1 VGEPVFGRRN
11 AAGSGVR
18 WTASAVALIA
28 AAGGLAAGSHA
39 LLAESLRQAAGSAA
53 SALQS
58 GGRPARSGAPA
69 TRRDAAVVLLPVVAA
84 VAGIELVLSAT
95 RIVREDAY
103 AAPHWSVMIAI
114 PILWAIRA
122 ALEVPGRRR
131 AYDAYLS
138 ALALLGSAAATGSI
152 RLGEPALAV
161 MDEAAGCAIGAAM
174 ALQGFRSALRALG
187 NSVQSGVGEAQLAA
201 MRAAVR
207 SVDGVIEVE
216 SCRTREHGHYVMVNL
231 TIRVNPFITVYEGQ
245 EIGRRARERLLA
257 AFPYV
262 LDVRVKVEPYDRGY
276 PYKVHGDARQ
286 ENVPTLLQ

>member
-1 VGEPVFGRRN
+1 MGKPVFGR
-11 AAGSGVR
+11 SGVR
-18 WTASAVALIA
+18 WTASAVALLA

-39 LLAESLRQAAGSAA
+39 LLAESLRQSAGSAA
-53 SALQS
+53 SALQA
-58 GGRPARSGAPA
+58 GGRSARSGDQEA
-69 TRRDAAVVLLPVVAA
+69 RRGAAEALLPVATA
-84 VAGIELVLSAT
+84 VAGIELVLSAF
-95 RIVREDAY
+95 RIVRDDAA
-103 AAPHWSVMIAI
+103 AAPHWSVLIAI

-122 ALEVPGRRR
+122 ALDGPARNR

-138 ALALLGSAAATGSI
+138 AIALLGASAAAIGGRWGGPI
-152 RLGEPALAV
+152 LLV

-174 ALQGFRSALRALG
+174 ALQGFRGALRLFG
-187 NSVQSGVGEAQLAA
+187 GGVQSGVGEAQLAA

-216 SCRTREHGHYVMVNL
+216 SCRTRKHGHYVVVSL

-245 EIGRRARERLLA
+245 EIGRRARERVLA

-276 PYKVHGDARQ
+276 PYKMHGDARQ
-286 ENVPTLLQ
+286 DNVPTLLQ

>member
-1 VGEPVFGRRN
+1 VGEPVFGRRY
-11 AAGSGVR
+11 AAGRGVR

-58 GGRPARSGAPA
+58 GGSPARSGAQESKRA
-69 TRRDAAVVLLPVVAA
+69 VAAALLSVVAA
-84 VAGIELVLSAT
+84 IAGIELVLSAI
-95 RIVREDAY
+95 RIVRDDAS
-103 AAPHWSVMIAI
+103 AAPHWSVLIAV

-122 ALEVPGRRR
+122 AMDAPGRRR
-131 AYDAYLS
+131 AHEAYLS
-138 ALALLGSAAATGSI
+138 AAALLGAAAASGSD
-152 RLGEPALAV
+152 RWGEPMLAM
-161 MDEAAGCAIGAAM
+161 MDEAAGCAVGAAM
-174 ALQGFRSALRALG
+174 ALQSFRSALRALG
-187 NSVQSGVGEAQLAA
+187 NGVQSGVGEAQLAA

-207 SVDGVIEVE
+207 GVDGVIEVE
-216 SCRTREHGHYVMVNL
+216 SCQTREHGHYVVVNL

-262 LDVRVKVEPYDRGY
+262 LDARVKVEPYDRGY
-276 PYKVHGDARQ
+276 PYKIQGDARQ
-286 ENVPTLLQ
+286 DNVPTLLQ

>member
-1 VGEPVFGRRN
+1 MGEPVFGRRY
-11 AAGSGVR
+11 AAGRGVR
-18 WTASAVALIA
+18 WTASAAALLA

-58 GGRPARSGAPA
+58 GGAGAPE
-69 TRRDAAVVLLPVVAA
+69 TRRGAAALLLPVVAA
-84 VAGIELVLSAT
+84 VAGIELMLSAI
-95 RIVREDAY
+95 RIVRDEAS
-103 AAPHWSVMIAI
+103 AAPHWSVLIAV

-122 ALEVPGRRR
+122 TMEAPGRRR
-131 AYDAYLS
+131 AVDAYLS
-138 ALALLGSAAATGSI
+138 AVALLGAAAASVSG
-152 RLGEPALAV
+152 RWDQPMLAV

-174 ALQGFRSALRALG
+174 ALQSFRSALRALG
-187 NSVQSGVGEAQLAA
+187 KSVQPGVGEAQLAA

-207 SVDGVIEVE
+207 GVDGVIEVE
-216 SCRTREHGHYVMVNL
+216 SCQTREHGHYVVVNL

-245 EIGRRARERLLA
+245 EIGRRARERLLS

-262 LDVRVKVEPYDRGY
+262 LEVRVKVEPYDRGY

-286 ENVPTLLQ
+286 DNVPTLLQ